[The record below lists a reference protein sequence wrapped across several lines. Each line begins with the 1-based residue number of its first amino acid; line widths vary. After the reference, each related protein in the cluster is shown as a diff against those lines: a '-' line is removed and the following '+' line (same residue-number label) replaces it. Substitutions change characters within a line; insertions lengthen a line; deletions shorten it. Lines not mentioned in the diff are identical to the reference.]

1 MASNGSAQY
10 ERGRHI
16 CYHVTRNTPTRGV
29 WDTAHCARLSAPVS
43 VCFSRRMAV
52 AGESKHRL
60 RLSRHTTRRAFF
72 LFSPPSCRLL
82 HSAMPTPTPP
92 GLLCAASRRQRRRC
106 VPCHKGVCREVYRG
120 ACPRQLQSFCIRC
133 CLDKEERVSCACIA
147 TRPPAHTHTHTSSHP
162 LSEPLK
168 SCEDA
173 PPETLEAGEKEAH
186 ATCCTHTLH
195 LRSLRVRLG
204 R

>member
-1 MASNGSAQY
+1 MLPCDEKHAY
-10 ERGRHI
+10 K
-16 CYHVTRNTPTRGV
+16 RGV
-29 WDTAHCARLSAPVS
+29 GHGPLCPAACAC
-43 VCFSRRMAV
+43 VCVFLATDGRAD
-52 AGESKHRL
+52 ESKHRL

-120 ACPRQLQSFCIRC
+120 ACPPRQLQSFCIRC
-133 CLDKEERVSCACIA
+133 CLDKEKRVSCACIA
-147 TRPPAHTHTHTSSHP
+147 TRPPAPPTHTSSHP

-195 LRSLRVRLG
+195 LTSLRVRLG